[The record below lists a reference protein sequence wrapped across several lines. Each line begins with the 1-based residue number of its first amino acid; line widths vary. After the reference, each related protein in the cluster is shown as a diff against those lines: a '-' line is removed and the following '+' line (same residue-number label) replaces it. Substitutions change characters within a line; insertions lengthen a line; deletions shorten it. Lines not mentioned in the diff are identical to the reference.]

1 MADSH
6 PHPHGHS
13 QDHDHSHDDTHG
25 HAPGP
30 AHLWQATSE
39 NAEPPDAWKSS
50 GVRVIPGG
58 QLDTNTPQTPGMNRA
73 AAVTAATNRCTEV
86 VGWNSDDST
95 YHLTCGYASF
105 TSPITLS
112 VAPFHYLSPPTP
124 HPLQLLFNHSTA
136 PPSQNRR
143 PPPRPPRVRDL
154 RRARPRTHALGLV
167 P

>member
-6 PHPHGHS
+6 SHS
-13 QDHDHSHDDTHG
+13 HDHSRDHDHSHDDTHG

-30 AHLWQATSE
+30 AHLWQATSDRS
-39 NAEPPDAWKSS
+39 EPPDAWKSS

-73 AAVTAATNRCTEV
+73 AAITAARTGAQKLWAGTVTIVRTITIAYPRH
-86 VGWNSDDST
+86 SRT
-95 YHLTCGYASF
+95 
-105 TSPITLS
+105 TS
-112 VAPFHYLSPPTP
+112 
-124 HPLQLLFNHSTA
+124 HPLLPLTYPKPPLTPSSPA

-154 RRARPRTHALGLV
+154 RRPRPRTHALGLV
-167 P
+167 PRVHR